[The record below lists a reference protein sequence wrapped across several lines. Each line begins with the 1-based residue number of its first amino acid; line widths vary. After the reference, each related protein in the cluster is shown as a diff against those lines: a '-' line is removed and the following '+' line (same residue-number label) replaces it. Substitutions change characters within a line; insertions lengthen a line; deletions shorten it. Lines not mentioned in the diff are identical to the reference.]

1 MGEALEASS
10 PKRAA
15 DLLTVLLA
23 PGFDARMA
31 MLNAADSLS
40 RLRLALGLIKVRC
53 SIHGW
58 PEPAAVMVMTEI
70 IY

>member
-1 MGEALEASS
+1 MIQASTGSAAARRMGEALEASS
-10 PKRAA
+10 PERAA

-40 RLRLALGLIKVRC
+40 RLRLALGLIKVR
-53 SIHGW
+53 
-58 PEPAAVMVMTEI
+58 
-70 IY
+70 